1 MPTKQEVGQRLRLAR
16 FRQNMTLKE
25 VATRSGMSAT
35 HISEIERGKTSPTI
49 GALQRIA
56 TALGERTAH
65 FVEERAMKPACLVR
79 KDERIR
85 QFACDSEGQ
94 AINFERLTGNCPWGT
109 THITRMI
116 AEPGESYHRPP
127 ANAESVL
134 VCVSGMHRVTI
145 GDESYVIRDGDT
157 LQLRVDGGFF
167 AENIGDDKGEVITIS
182 SFAARPSW

>member
-1 MPTKQEVGQRLRLAR
+1 MPTKEEVGQRLRLAR

-56 TALGERTAH
+56 GALNERTAH

-79 KDERIR
+79 RDERIR
-85 QFACDSEGQ
+85 QFACDADGRTVD
-94 AINFERLTGNCPWGT
+94 FERLTGSCPWGT
-109 THITRMI
+109 THITRMV
-116 AEPGESYHRPP
+116 AKPGECYQRPA

-134 VCVSGMHRVTI
+134 ICVSGMHRITI

-157 LQLRVDGGFF
+157 IQLRLDTGFF
-167 AENIGDDKGEVITIS
+167 AENIGDDKGEVITVS
-182 SFAARPSW
+182 AFAARPSW